1 MLRFGVAGWDYP
13 DWEGVVYPDP
23 QPRGFDRLE
32 FLAEFLDV
40 VEINVT
46 FYRQPDPGACRGWV
60 RRLQAHPGF
69 RLTAKLFRGLTHP
82 EPAGRAGSGT
92 QGFADRGLLSEE
104 AARYREGIAPLSD
117 GGRLGAVLAQFPH
130 RLHDEPAARNHL
142 EQLARDLEG
151 LPLVAE
157 FRHRSWDHEEAL
169 RFLHGLGVGFCNVDQ
184 PALKGALRPTGHVT
198 SPIAYIR
205 LHGRNAENWFREG
218 GPAWA
223 RYDYLYAEEELRP
236 WVERAA
242 RLADRAEEVFII
254 ANNHYRG
261 QAPANA
267 LMLKAMATRS
277 RVDAP
282 ATLVREHKRL
292 ERHARPRGLA
302 RPAQGDL
309 FGEGV

>member
-32 FLAEFLDV
+32 FLADWLDV
-40 VEINVT
+40 IEINVT
-46 FYRQPDPGACRGWV
+46 FYRQPDPAACQGWV
-60 RRLQAHPGF
+60 RRLQAHPDF

-82 EPAGRAGSGT
+82 EPADRGGSGVD
-92 QGFADRGLLSEE
+92 QGAVEAE
-104 AARYREGIAPLSD
+104 AARFRDGISPLFDS
-117 GGRLGAVLAQFPH
+117 GRLGALLAQFPH
-130 RLHDEPAARNHL
+130 RRHDEPAARRHL
-142 EQLARDLEG
+142 ELLARALEG

-169 RFLHGLGVGFCNVDQ
+169 RFLHGLGIGFCNVDQ
-184 PALKGALRPTGHVT
+184 PALRGALRPTGHVT
-198 SPIAYIR
+198 SKVAYIR
-205 LHGRNAENWFREG
+205 LHGRNAENWFKEE

-223 RYDYLYAEEELRP
+223 RYDYLYSEEELRP
-236 WVERAA
+236 WVERAG
-242 RLADRAEEVFII
+242 RLAERAEEVFII

-267 LMLKAMATRS
+267 LMLKAMATRT
-277 RVDAP
+277 RVEAP
-282 ATLVREHKRL
+282 PSLMQAHKVL
-292 ERHARPRGLA
+292 EPHARPRQRA

-309 FGEGV
+309 FE

>member
-13 DWEGVVYPDP
+13 DWEGVVYPDA
-23 QPRGFDRLE
+23 QPKGFDRLA
-32 FLAEFLDV
+32 FLADFLDV

-46 FYRQPDPGACRGWV
+46 FYRQPDQAACRGWV
-60 RRLQAHPGF
+60 RRLQEHPEF
-69 RLTAKLFRGLTHP
+69 RLTAKLFRGMTHP
-82 EPAGRAGSGT
+82 EPAHPGGASGHSPED
-92 QGFADRGLLSEE
+92 QGALREE
-104 AARYREGIAPLSD
+104 SARYREGIGPLLDS
-117 GGRLGAVLAQFPH
+117 GRLGAVLAQFPQ
-130 RLHDEPAARNHL
+130 RLHDEPAARRHL
-142 EQLARDLEG
+142 EQLARGLQG

-169 RFLHGLGVGFCNVDQ
+169 RFLHGIGIGFCNVDQ

-198 SPIAYIR
+198 SNVAYVR
-205 LHGRNAENWFREG
+205 LHGRNAENWFRKE

-223 RYDYLYAEEELRP
+223 RYDYLYSEEELRP

-267 LMLKAMATRS
+267 LMLKAMATQS

-282 ATLVREHKRL
+282 GTLVRTHKRL
-292 ERHARPRGLA
+292 DRHARSRGPA
-302 RPAQGDL
+302 RPAQRGL
-309 FGEGV
+309 FEE

>member
-23 QPRGFDRLE
+23 QPKGFDRLV
-32 FLAEFLDV
+32 FLADFLDV

-46 FYRQPDPGACRGWV
+46 FYRQPDPAACRGWV
-60 RRLQAHPGF
+60 RRLLGHPDF
-69 RLTAKLFRGLTHP
+69 RFTAKLFRAMTHP
-82 EPAGRAGSGT
+82 EPDGRSGPT
-92 QGFADRGLLSEE
+92 SPVPADHGALRDES
-104 AARYREGIAPLSD
+104 ARYREGIAPLLES
-117 GGRLGAVLAQFPH
+117 GRLGAVLAQFPH
-130 RLHDEPAARNHL
+130 RLHDEPAARRHL
-142 EQLARDLEG
+142 EHLVRNLQG

-157 FRHRSWDHEEAL
+157 FRHRSWDHEEVL

-198 SPIAYIR
+198 SKVAYVR
-205 LHGRNAENWFREG
+205 LHGRNAGNWFKEE

-223 RYDYLYAEEELRP
+223 RYDYLYTEDELRP
-236 WVERAA
+236 WVERAG

-267 LMLKAMATRS
+267 LMLKAMATQS

-282 ATLVREHKRL
+282 ESLVRTHKRL
-292 ERHARPRGLA
+292 ERHARPRGPV

-309 FGEGV
+309 FE

>member
-13 DWEGVVYPDP
+13 DWEGVVYPEA
-23 QPRGFDRLE
+23 QSKGFDRLV
-32 FLAEFLDV
+32 FLADFLDV

-46 FYRQPDPGACRGWV
+46 FYRQPDPATCRGWV
-60 RRLQAHPGF
+60 RRLQAHPDF

-82 EPAGRAGSGT
+82 ESDGRSEPAGHAP
-92 QGFADRGLLSEE
+92 ADHGALREE
-104 AARYREGIAPLSD
+104 SARYREGIAPLIES
-117 GGRLGAVLAQFPH
+117 GRLGAVLAQFPH
-130 RLHDEPAARNHL
+130 RLHDEPAARRHV
-142 EQLARDLEG
+142 EQLAHNLQG

-169 RFLHGLGVGFCNVDQ
+169 RFLHGLGTGFCNVDQ

-198 SPIAYIR
+198 SKVAYVR
-205 LHGRNAENWFREG
+205 LHGRNAENWFKEE

-223 RYDYLYAEEELRP
+223 RYDYLYSEEELRP
-236 WVERAA
+236 WVERAG

-267 LMLKAMATRS
+267 LMLKAMATQS

-282 ATLVREHKRL
+282 ESLVRTHKRL
-292 ERHARPRGLA
+292 ERHTRPRGPA

-309 FGEGV
+309 FE